1 MGCRLDLIEALTNRR
16 TAPAFADTPVS
27 RDTLERLIEAATWA
41 PNHRNTEP
49 WRFHVLVGTG
59 RTDLGD
65 HVAAWLRAT
74 EDPTTEAQIDS
85 ICKKLVRSPVIIAVS
100 QVGSPD
106 DAVRHLED
114 YAACS
119 AAIQNLLLSAHAEG
133 LVTKWSTGA
142 MVTMPPAFEHLGLDP
157 TDRIVGFVYLGYPPE
172 ETAVTPGER
181 APAVVSWR
189 GFEG

>member
-1 MGCRLDLIEALTNRR
+1 MLAHRR
-16 TAPAFADTPVS
+16 TAPAFADTPVL
-27 RDTLERLIEAATWA
+27 RAILEQIIEAATWA

-49 WRFHVLVGTG
+49 WRFHVLVGSG

-65 HVAAWLRAT
+65 RVAVWLRET
-74 EDPTTEAQIDS
+74 EGPTTEAQIDS
-85 ICKKLVRSPVIIAVS
+85 ICRKLVRSPVVIAVS
-100 QVGSPD
+100 QIGSPD

-119 AAIQNLLLSAHAEG
+119 AATQNLLLAAHAEG

-142 MVTMPPAFEHLGLDP
+142 MVTMPPAFEHLGLAEA
-157 TDRIVGFVYLGYPPE
+157 DRIVGFVYLGYPPDG
-172 ETAVTPGER
+172 TAVAPAER

-189 GFEG
+189 GFED